1 MRASQEVTRK
11 QVPRMCYCS
20 NSHRR
25 EQSEKNSPA
34 PLPTRPKACTH
45 PFLRVKDVDVFVA
58 AVPVHALSM
67 KELQQMLWQM
77 KQMQQMQIYQTEVQ
91 VHQQEVRQEVRICM
105 HGAPLPARST
115 PRVL

>member
-1 MRASQEVTRK
+1 
-11 QVPRMCYCS
+11 
-20 NSHRR
+20 
-25 EQSEKNSPA
+25 
-34 PLPTRPKACTH
+34 
-45 PFLRVKDVDVFVA
+45 
-58 AVPVHALSM
+58 M